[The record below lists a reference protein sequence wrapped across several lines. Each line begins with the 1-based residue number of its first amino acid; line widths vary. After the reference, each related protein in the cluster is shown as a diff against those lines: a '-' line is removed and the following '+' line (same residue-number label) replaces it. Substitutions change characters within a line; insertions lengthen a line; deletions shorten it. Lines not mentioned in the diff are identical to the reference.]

1 MTTTPPGDL
10 EPDETPGAPVPGDPE
25 HRTEGPTRRDRRV
38 RQRSTRRRRWLRALL
53 VVGVILLVPV
63 SMFTYDVVVALR
75 KPGGDAVS
83 ARVTQ
88 VVRDWGGGPI
98 ITKVER
104 WYFTKNAPRTGGT
117 VKGGI
122 PKVAAPVES
131 RTRRSGPTTTT
142 VAPPETPFAVAPF
155 VATPLP
161 NEGIWQPT
169 GKLVGGRPVVYQ
181 TFLRPDATHT
191 SLLTGVVWMRG
202 TDIRGAQYN
211 GIDIPGGSGWR
222 YGSSIA
228 PADYPQ
234 LLAAMNGGFR
244 LDDSRGGYMA
254 ERRTVKPLVV
264 GRATIA
270 TFDDGRVTV
279 GQWGRDIGPTADL
292 ASARQ
297 NLDLIVDGGAPVAGL
312 SRSDTYK
319 WGATLGGDV
328 FVWRSG
334 VGVDANGNL
343 IYAAGE
349 VDIVS
354 LANVLAR
361 AGAVRAMELDINP
374 GWVSFY
380 TYTGT
385 TPADIQGQRLLG
397 SINRPNDRYLRT
409 GTRDFIA
416 IFGRDTP
423 LPGPKPSTTT
433 APGAKGAGYVP

>member
-1 MTTTPPGDL
+1 
-10 EPDETPGAPVPGDPE
+10 
-25 HRTEGPTRRDRRV
+25 
-38 RQRSTRRRRWLRALL
+38 
-53 VVGVILLVPV
+53 VGVIVLIPV

-75 KPGGDAVS
+75 KPGGDPIA

-98 ITKVER
+98 VTRVER
-104 WYFTKNAPRTGGT
+104 WYFTKQAPKTGGT
-117 VKGGI
+117 LEGGI
-122 PKVAAPVES
+122 PTVAAPVES
-131 RTRRSGPTTTT
+131 KRRRQGPTTTT
-142 VAPPETPFAVAPF
+142 QAPPETPFAMAPF

-169 GKLVGGRPVVYQ
+169 GKLVDGRPVVYQ

-222 YGSSIA
+222 NGSSIA

-254 ERRTVKPLVV
+254 EGRTVKPLVD

-279 GQWGRDIGPTADL
+279 GQWGRDIGPTPDL

-297 NLDLIVDGGAPVAGL
+297 NLDLIVDDGAPVGAL
-312 SRSDTYK
+312 SRNDTYK

-334 VGVDANGNL
+334 VGVDAHGNL

-361 AGAVRAMELDINP
+361 AGAVRAMEMDINP

-416 IFGRDTP
+416 VFGRDTP
-423 LPGPKPSTTT
+423 LPTPKPSTTT
-433 APGAKGAGYVP
+433 TAPRASATAPAGYVP